1 MKIKVCRMVEVE
13 MESEDE
19 GICFNESM
27 HARRTVKVKAGS
39 KMCSL
44 GEIRRGGAG
53 ATMEGSTAPNAHTSY
68 TTTSWANGRG
78 SSRST

>member
-1 MKIKVCRMVEVE
+1 

-27 HARRTVKVKAGS
+27 QVKRIVKVKAGN

-44 GEIRRGGAG
+44 GEIRREEAG
-53 ATMEGSTAPNAHTSY
+53 ATTEGSTAPNAHTLY
-68 TTTSWANGRG
+68 TTSSWANGRG
-78 SSRST
+78 SSSGSLRSS